1 MPPKDWKENQGT
13 FGSVGDLVDIF
24 SGKGGCF
31 GGGRN
36 AITGKILSE
45 ALGRINKGGK
55 SSNVVNVLGKVAESM
70 IGGKDLSSSLKNV
83 GMDYLK
89 SELKTYVVNYKK
101 RGETKR
107 KQREM
112 VEKEKEKMN
121 NLLKENIGDK
131 VSEYKKEAIEKKP

>member
-1 MPPKDWKENQGT
+1 M
-13 FGSVGDLVDIF
+13 
-24 SGKGGCF
+24 
-31 GGGRN
+31 
-36 AITGKILSE
+36 
-45 ALGRINKGGK
+45 
-55 SSNVVNVLGKVAESM
+55 M
-70 IGGKDLSSSLKNV
+70 GGKDVSSSLKNV

-107 KQREM
+107 QQREM